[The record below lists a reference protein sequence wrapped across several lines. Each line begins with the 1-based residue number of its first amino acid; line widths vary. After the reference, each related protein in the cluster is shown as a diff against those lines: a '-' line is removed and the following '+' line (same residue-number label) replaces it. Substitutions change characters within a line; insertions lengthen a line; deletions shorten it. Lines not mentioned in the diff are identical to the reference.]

1 MIGVWLTKIRRQ
13 RLAEQARAWVVRQQ
27 AGGFSGADR
36 ERLKAWLQISADHH
50 AAYRR
55 AKDLWQELE
64 GVRPAFENLADLYT
78 SPEFG
83 KRHAHI
89 RSPRLIFAAVA
100 VLALVGSAT
109 WTTSMKEAQ
118 PLRVYATEVGEIGN
132 IRLADASHVT
142 LGGESTIKVLEL
154 ADERHVELT
163 GGEAYFEVTPDPNR
177 PFIVDTATARIR
189 VLGTKFNVH
198 TGPAGVTVTVV
209 DGHVAVKSRAAKADA
224 EVLAA
229 TAHLTR
235 GDEIEVSAN
244 GVVSNVVPADIA
256 QATAWQHGKLA
267 FRDEALDAVV
277 ADVNRYSEQT
287 LVIGDPHLAGMRVTG
302 LFQEGD
308 FEAVVSAIEQTLP
321 VRSTWDGSS
330 RLTLWRAGR

>member
-1 MIGVWLTKIRRQ
+1 MIGMWLKKKHGRRV
-13 RLAEQARAWVVRQQ
+13 AEQARAWVLRRQ
-27 AGGFSGADR
+27 ASGFSGTDR
-36 ERLKAWLQISADHH
+36 EQLAAWLQVSADHR
-50 AAYRR
+50 AAFQRVN
-55 AKDLWQELE
+55 DLWLELE
-64 GVRPAFENLADLYT
+64 GVKPAFESLAELGVSREPVT
-78 SPEFG
+78 
-83 KRHAHI
+83 RHAHI
-89 RSPRLIFAAVA
+89 RSPHLIFAAAA
-100 VLALVGSAT
+100 VLTLIGGAA
-109 WTTSMKEAQ
+109 WTTSMNEAQ
-118 PLRVYATEVGEIGN
+118 PLRVYATEVGEIGD
-132 IRLADASHVT
+132 IRLADASHVK
-142 LGGESTIKVLEL
+142 LGGKSTIKVMEL

-163 GGEAYFEVTPDPNR
+163 SGEAYFEVTPDPNR

-235 GDEIEVSAN
+235 GEEIEVAAN
-244 GVVSNVVPADIA
+244 GVVSNIATVDVA
-256 QATAWQHGKLA
+256 QAMAWQRGKLA
-267 FRDEALDAVV
+267 FRNEALNAVV

-287 LVIGDPHLAGMRVTG
+287 LVIGDAGLANLRVTG

-308 FEAVVSAIEQTLP
+308 FGAVVSVIEQTLP

-330 RLTLWRAGR
+330 RLTLWRARR